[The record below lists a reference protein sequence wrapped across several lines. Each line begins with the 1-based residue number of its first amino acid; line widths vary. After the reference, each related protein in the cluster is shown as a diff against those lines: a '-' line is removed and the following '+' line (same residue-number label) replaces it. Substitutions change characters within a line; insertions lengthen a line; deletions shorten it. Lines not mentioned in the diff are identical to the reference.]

1 MPVMIGNLPC
11 QTVGGKIFH
20 LHQSPAFGPVGG
32 HMRIRAF
39 QGLIPRADL
48 AAGLASPPYDVL
60 DTAEARQIIAA
71 QPHSFLRV
79 VRSEATLPEGVNPYG
94 QDVYEQAR
102 RNFGQLQ
109 KDGELMRENAPQI
122 YLYRQIMNG
131 HAQTGITAVCHA
143 GDYAAGLIKKHE
155 KTRPDK
161 EDDRV
166 RLNTTLSAHIEPVF
180 LAFESTPEIAALM
193 QAAAEGAPLFDFT
206 APDGVQHTLWRM
218 PDTAAVT
225 AAFASVPHSY
235 IADGHHRSAG
245 AARVGVAKSEANPHH
260 NGEEDYNWFPA
271 VMFPEE
277 QLQILP
283 YNRLITDFNGLHPQE
298 FLVRVGHACR
308 LSPSAA
314 PVPASPGH
322 VSMYLGGHWLGLAFD
337 LPAGADPVSR
347 LDVSL
352 LQDTILAPILGI
364 EDPRTSKRIDFVGGI
379 RGTDYLRAQVDAK
392 RAAVAFSLHPVTM
405 RQLMDIADAGQIM
418 PPKST
423 WFEPKLRSGLF
434 IHTF

>member
-1 MPVMIGNLPC
+1 
-11 QTVGGKIFH
+11 
-20 LHQSPAFGPVGG
+20 
-32 HMRIRAF
+32 MRIRAF
-39 QGLIPRADL
+39 QGLVPRHDL
-48 AAGLASPPYDVL
+48 APGLASPPYDVL
-60 DTAEARQIIAA
+60 DTAEARAIIAD

-79 VRSEATLPEGVNPYG
+79 VRSEATLPEGVDPYG
-94 QDVYEQAR
+94 REVYDQAR
-102 RNFGQLQ
+102 RNFDRLQ
-109 KDGELMRENAPQI
+109 KDGELVRESAPQI
-122 YLYRQIMNG
+122 YLYRQIMDG

-143 GDYAAGLIKKHE
+143 DEYAAGLIKKHE
-155 KTRPDK
+155 KTRPEK

-166 RLNTTLSAHIEPVF
+166 RLNTALSAHIEPVF
-180 LAFESTPEIAALM
+180 LAFESNAQIDRLM
-193 QAAAEGAPLFDFT
+193 KDAAETAPLFDFT

-218 PDTAAVT
+218 PDPAAVT
-225 AAFASVPHSY
+225 AAFAAVPHSY

-245 AARVGVAKSEANPHH
+245 AARVGLARREANPQHT
-260 NGEEDYNWFPA
+260 GEEDYNWFPA
-271 VMFPEE
+271 VMFPQD
-277 QLQILP
+277 QLQILA
-283 YNRLITDFNGLHPQE
+283 YNRLVTDLNGLHPEE

-308 LSPSAA
+308 LSPSAP
-314 PVPASPGH
+314 PVPAQPGQ

-337 LPAGADPVSR
+337 IPADADPVSR

-352 LQDTILAPILGI
+352 LQDGILAPILGI

-392 RAAVAFSLHPVTM
+392 KAAVAFSLHPVTM

>member
-1 MPVMIGNLPC
+1 
-11 QTVGGKIFH
+11 
-20 LHQSPAFGPVGG
+20 
-32 HMRIRAF
+32 MRIRAF

-48 AAGLASPPYDVL
+48 AAELASPPYDVL
-60 DTAEARQIIAA
+60 DTAEAREIIAA

-79 VRSEATLPEGVNPYG
+79 VRSEATMPEGVDPYG

-102 RNFGQLQ
+102 RNFDQLQ
-109 KDGELMRENAPQI
+109 KDGELVREDVPQI
-122 YLYRQIMNG
+122 YLYRQIMDG
-131 HAQTGITAVCHA
+131 HAQMGITAVCHA
-143 GDYAAGLIKKHE
+143 DDYAAGLIKKHE
-155 KTRPDK
+155 KTRPEK

-180 LAFESTPEIAALM
+180 LAFESNAQIDALM
-193 QAAAEGAPLFDFT
+193 KAAAETAPLFDFT

-218 PDTAAVT
+218 PDAGAVT
-225 AAFASVPHSY
+225 EAFAAVPHSY

-245 AARVGVAKSEANPHH
+245 AARVGLAKREANPHH
-260 NGEEDYNWFPA
+260 TGDENYNWFPA
-271 VMFPEE
+271 VMFPQD
-277 QLQILP
+277 QLKILA
-283 YNRLITDFNGLHPQE
+283 YNRLVTDLNGLHPEE

-308 LSPSAA
+308 LSPSAP
-314 PVPASPGH
+314 PVPARPGQ
-322 VSMYLGGHWLGLAFD
+322 VSMYLGGHWLGLEFD
-337 LPAGADPVSR
+337 VPADADPVSR

-352 LQDTILAPILGI
+352 LQDGILAPILGI
-364 EDPRTSKRIDFVGGI
+364 DDPRTSKRIEFVGGI

-434 IHTF
+434 VHTF

>member
-1 MPVMIGNLPC
+1 
-11 QTVGGKIFH
+11 
-20 LHQSPAFGPVGG
+20 
-32 HMRIRAF
+32 MRIRSF

-48 AAGLASPPYDVL
+48 AAELASPPYDVL

-79 VRSEATLPEGVNPYG
+79 VRSEATLPEGVDPYG
-94 QDVYEQAR
+94 ATVYEQAR
-102 RNFGQLQ
+102 QNFAQLQ
-109 KDGELMRENAPQI
+109 KDGELVRESSPHI

-131 HAQTGITAVCHA
+131 HAQTGLTAVCHA
-143 GDYAAGLIKKHE
+143 DDYAAGLIKKHE
-155 KTRPDK
+155 KTRPEK

-166 RLNTTLSAHIEPVF
+166 RLNTALSAHIEPVF
-180 LAFESTPEIAALM
+180 LAFESTPEIDVLM
-193 QAAAEGAPLFDFT
+193 QAAAATAPLFDFT

-218 PDTAAVT
+218 PDAGAVTKAFAAV
-225 AAFASVPHSY
+225 PHAY

-245 AARVGVAKSEANPHH
+245 AARVGLAKREANPAHT
-260 NGEEDYNWFPA
+260 GEEDYNWFPA
-271 VMFPEE
+271 VMFPQE
-277 QLQILP
+277 QLQILA
-283 YNRLITDFNGLHPQE
+283 YNRLVTDLHGLHPEE

-308 LSPSAA
+308 LTPAA
-314 PVPASPGH
+314 PDVPAQPGH
-322 VSMYLGGHWLGLAFD
+322 VSMYLGGHWLGLEFD
-337 LPAGADPVSR
+337 VPADADPVSR

-352 LQDTILAPILGI
+352 LQDNILAPLLGI
-364 EDPRTSKRIDFVGGI
+364 DDPRTSKRIDFVGGI
-379 RGTDYLRAQVDAK
+379 RGTDYLRQQVDAK
-392 RAAVAFSLHPVTM
+392 KAAVAFSLHPVTM